1 MGEDV
6 MPLPEPYW
14 FLSDYKTL
22 VFIETGSNRGDAIR
36 HALAAGFDCI
46 YSVDI
51 SPFAFGWCCHRF
63 RDVRT
68 KVNLFCEDS
77 RAFLKRI
84 LPSITT
90 QCTFWLDAH
99 WCGGNGEM
107 EGADGGTL
115 GDVPLL
121 EELTIIRKHEI
132 NNHIIIIDDVRL
144 FGNEGYPTLNQI
156 EFVLHKINPQYE
168 IQFFDSPDFEADIL
182 IAKVPNEPTE

>member
-1 MGEDV
+1 
-6 MPLPEPYW
+6 
-14 FLSDYKTL
+14 
-22 VFIETGSNRGDAIR
+22 
-36 HALAAGFDCI
+36 
-46 YSVDI
+46 
-51 SPFAFGWCCHRF
+51 
-63 RDVRT
+63 
-68 KVNLFCEDS
+68 
-77 RAFLKRI
+77 
-84 LPSITT
+84 
-90 QCTFWLDAH
+90 
-99 WCGGNGEM
+99 M